1 MVVITLLRRIL
12 APLLVGTIA
21 TLALLVPGSV
31 GAQGTPPVA
40 AASATGAT
48 GPTGPGGVAQP
59 LSATVS
65 SCHADPLQANRYA
78 IFAAQMTS
86 LPGTRTMAVEFEL
99 QERDAG
105 ALQFMNVSAPGFGTW
120 VTSQPGVGIFTYSH
134 EVTSL
139 PAPAAFRVL
148 VRARW
153 LDRHRSVIRRQELV
167 SPLCA
172 EPLET
177 ANLVLAKALTRRHAP
192 GASNG
197 NVVYGLEV
205 LNAGTAAAGTFEVS
219 LTVNGAALPDAS
231 VTGLAA
237 GATALVQFTGPPCTA
252 GSTLTAVADPAGA
265 ISEPANPARSRTF
278 PCVP

>member
-1 MVVITLLRRIL
+1 
-12 APLLVGTIA
+12 
-21 TLALLVPGSV
+21 
-31 GAQGTPPVA
+31 
-40 AASATGAT
+40 
-48 GPTGPGGVAQP
+48 
-59 LSATVS
+59 
-65 SCHADPLQANRYA
+65 
-78 IFAAQMTS
+78 
-86 LPGTRTMAVEFEL
+86 
-99 QERDAG
+99 
-105 ALQFMNVSAPGFGTW
+105 MNVSAPGFGAW

-153 LDRHRSVIRRQELV
+153 LDRHRSVIRRRELV

-237 GATALVQFTGPPCTA
+237 GATALVQFTGPRMHGRLDPDRGRRSRRRRSASRPIRRAA
-252 GSTLTAVADPAGA
+252 GRFPASPSRSRRGLSGLRRFGSPRAPATLTV
-265 ISEPANPARSRTF
+265 R
-278 PCVP
+278 